1 MARNDIIYQIMRIK
15 RYPTYGQAPRIVLWI
30 GILLILIGL
39 VGRYVIGIRGV
50 SSLNPTF
57 FGMPIALLGF
67 MALEPE
73 YARGAMRGVTALGL
87 VGVLI
92 TLHVLP
98 TVNALLFGQ
107 PLSGS
112 LAALVINGAMLLLCS
127 TLFIVCIGAFG
138 WARYKRVRR

>member
-1 MARNDIIYQIMRIK
+1 MNTQ
-15 RYPTYGQAPRIVLWI
+15 RYPTYGQAPRVVLWI
-30 GILLILIGL
+30 GIQLILLGL

-87 VGVLI
+87 IGVLI

-98 TVNALLFGQ
+98 AVNALLLGQ
-107 PLSGS
+107 PPAGS
-112 LAALVINGAMLLLCS
+112 LAALVINTAMFLLCS
-127 TLFIVCIGAFG
+127 TLLIVCIGAFG
-138 WARYKRVRR
+138 WARYRRVRR

>member
-1 MARNDIIYQIMRIK
+1 MRSNQYI
-15 RYPTYGQAPRIVLWI
+15 TYGQAPRIVLWI
-30 GILLILIGL
+30 SILLILLGL

-98 TVNALLFGQ
+98 KVNALLLGQ
-107 PLSGS
+107 SLAGS
-112 LAALVINGAMLLLCS
+112 LAALVVNTVMLLLCS
-127 TLFIVCIGAFG
+127 TLLIVCIGAFG